1 MASTRNQ
8 ACRDIIMILIMMV
21 IIMIVTKTVIIIQGL
36 KVYVIKFQIS
46 IYLPSYR
53 EKEGQQKHHTF
64 SASSF
69 TIRAYMM
76 SSGRTLT

>member
-1 MASTRNQ
+1 M
-8 ACRDIIMILIMMV
+8 IIILIMMV

-36 KVYVIKFQIS
+36 KVYMIKVQIS
-46 IYLPSYR
+46 IYLSSYR
-53 EKEGQQKHHTF
+53 EKEGQQKRHTF
-64 SASSF
+64 SASYF